1 MDISSLPAQVMDCG
15 HEACEE
21 NIYRINVRKGKS
33 SYGCRECRR
42 IKDRER
48 YNRGKPIQFELHCK
62 CGCVTKASVPQ
73 ETLGE
78 HRGYAVRGMKLHCG
92 TCGYSA
98 YVKEVDGK

>member
-1 MDISSLPAQVMDCG
+1 MDISSLPAQVMNCG
-15 HEACEE
+15 HEACKE
-21 NIYRINVRKGKS
+21 NIYRIKVKKGKS
-33 SYGCRECRR
+33 YYGCRKCRNIR
-42 IKDRER
+42 DRER
-48 YNRGKPIQFELHCK
+48 YNRRKAFRFELHCK

-78 HRGYAVRGMKLHCG
+78 HQGYSVRGMTLHCG

>member
-1 MDISSLPAQVMDCG
+1 MDISSLPAQVMNCG

-21 NIYRINVRKGKS
+21 NIYLHKRRNGKE
-33 SYGCRECRR
+33 YYRCGECRR
-42 IKDRER
+42 IRDRER
-48 YNRGKPIQFELHCK
+48 YNRGKAFRFELHCK

-78 HRGYAVRGMKLHCG
+78 HQGYSVREMKLHCG